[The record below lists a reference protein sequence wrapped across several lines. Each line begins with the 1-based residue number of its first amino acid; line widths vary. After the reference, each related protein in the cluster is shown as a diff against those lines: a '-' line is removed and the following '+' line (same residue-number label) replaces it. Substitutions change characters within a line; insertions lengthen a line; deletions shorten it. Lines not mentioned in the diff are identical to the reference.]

1 MNFLDKNCMTNF
13 SNVIRKY
20 RQYLTLRQLLLALGF
35 VMLSACS
42 LDAQLINNSLTKNP
56 EQQKAVNQE
65 LTSGSQ
71 INVTTTKN
79 YKVHASLGNMVNQI
93 ESVSSSNYKVYHS
106 LQGALAGEAQ

>member
-1 MNFLDKNCMTNF
+1 MKKS
-13 SNVIRKY
+13 SNVIRKFC
-20 RQYLTLRQLLLALGF
+20 QNLTLRQLVWALGF

-42 LDAQLINNSLTKNP
+42 LDAQLINNSLTKNQ

-79 YKVHASLGNMVNQI
+79 YKVHASLGSMVNQI
-93 ESVSSSNYKVYHS
+93 ESVSSSDYKVYHS